1 MKINRVMDSTMIKF
15 AMVGAVNTLFGSALM
30 FGLYN
35 WFGCSY
41 WVSSAANYF
50 FTSILS
56 FFLNKRFTFDNKEKG
71 MGVIL
76 RFALNIALCYTL
88 SYAVAKPVAAAIFS
102 GLGKTATENISM
114 LVGMSLFVIL
124 NYLGQR
130 NFAFKKQR

>member
-102 GLGKTATENISM
+102 GLGKNCNGKYFNVGGYE
-114 LVGMSLFVIL
+114 LVCNFKLFGPAQL
-124 NYLGQR
+124 CL
-130 NFAFKKQR
+130 